1 MQQEYFIEA
10 DLESET
16 FLKLSGKSIGWKEQL
31 IKYRHFLLALFGSVI
46 LALEITEHALTQE
59 FSLSFFI
66 ENSLFL
72 GLLGI
77 VSILVD
83 NLLESIDA
91 RTRAVR
97 LLEVK
102 HTLSLQLSSAKDWD
116 ALTGAIV
123 HFPSSITSPIYT
135 ALFLFDANT
144 DKFILIDEQE
154 HSDGNTDRFQFSQS
168 STTCETC
175 KNSYHEQQHKL
186 EACKLYEAASNAL
199 PRNGYCFSL
208 YNGTELVGVLHLHL
222 NSTDS
227 LDLSQIEIL
236 NGVGF
241 EIAIALKSAQQQ
253 RQIANLMVAEA
264 AIAERHKIF
273 RDLHDVLGQN
283 LGYLHLKLDQAVTTY
298 DDQGLIKTNDLVKMR
313 DVAEESYEL
322 VRGTLAALRSS
333 TTPYLSSLLNERSKL
348 LLKQGNFNY
357 SFQEQGQPRPLP
369 PLVLHNTYYIVK
381 EAINNISQH
390 AAAQN
395 VESILIWG
403 NKDLT
408 IIITDDGKGFNP
420 DHLNLQGHFGLAIMQ
435 ERAALIHGKLD
446 IQSQIGNGTK
456 LTIWI
461 PIKQ

>member
-1 MQQEYFIEA
+1 M
-10 DLESET
+10 ESET

-31 IKYRHFLLALFGSVI
+31 IKYRHLLLALFGSVI
-46 LALEITEHALTQE
+46 LALEITEHALTHE

-66 ENSLFL
+66 ENLLFL

-77 VSILVD
+77 VSVLVD
-83 NLLESIDA
+83 NLLDSIDA

-102 HTLSLQLSSAKDWD
+102 HNLSLQLSSAKDWD
-116 ALTGAIV
+116 ALTGAIIQ
-123 HFPSSITSPIYT
+123 FPSSITSPIYT

-144 DKFILIDEQE
+144 DKFILVDEQE
-154 HSDGNTDRFQFSQS
+154 HTNQNTNRFQVSQS

-175 KNSYHEQQHKL
+175 KNSYHEKQHKL
-186 EACKLYEAASNAL
+186 EACKLYAADSNDL

-227 LDLSQIEIL
+227 LDFSQIEIL

-283 LGYLHLKLDQAVTTY
+283 LGYLHLKLDQAVTAY
-298 DDQGLIKTNDLVKMR
+298 DDQGLIHTTDLVKMR

-333 TTPYLSSLLNERSKL
+333 TTPYLSSLFNERSKL

-395 VESILIWG
+395 VESKLIWG
-403 NKDLT
+403 NRDLT
-408 IIITDDGKGFNP
+408 IIITDDGTGFNP
-420 DHLNLQGHFGLAIMQ
+420 DHLDLQGHFGLAIMH
-435 ERAALIHGKLD
+435 ERAALIDGKLD